1 MVMNKMILTGLP
13 KQAATHRKMPSAA
26 RDHLKELRRKV
37 DHPSAYT
44 TFAMRKQMS
53 EMRGSW
59 HLRQVANGDR
69 IQLTE
74 NIRRATEQNALKNE
88 MSRIQG
94 HQSTMN
100 LPDHLKQR
108 LSDVQREL
116 ARM

>member
-1 MVMNKMILTGLP
+1 MLTGLP
-13 KQAATHRKMPSAA
+13 EQATHRKMPSAA

-44 TFAMRKQMS
+44 TFAMRKQMA

-59 HLRQVANGDR
+59 HLRQVAHGDR
-69 IQLTE
+69 LQLTE